1 MEEDAREKARVAE
14 EGVNLGE
21 EVGGDRAF
29 SKCDVDCPVNGGGRV
44 EMGALKVKTP
54 VEGPACSGGEAG
66 PGAAGPGFRR
76 AGRLRGR
83 RDFHVTRAG
92 GGRSQGCGAVVRPG
106 VEVSVEAEVYPN
118 VLVGGRDWSGK
129 LHGKRVGERRRS
141 TSFDGDVPKG
151 R

>member
-29 SKCDVDCPVNGGGRV
+29 PKCDVDCPVNGGGRV

-54 VEGPACSGGEAG
+54 VEGPAGSGGEAG

-106 VEVSVEAEVYPN
+106 VGVSVEAEVYPN
-118 VLVGGRDWSGK
+118 VLGGRDWSWK
-129 LHGKRVGERRRS
+129 LHEERFGGRRRS
-141 TSFDGDVPKG
+141 TSYDRDVPKG